1 MNIYYSLSFAYFH
14 MQNNFLPIIYFYS
27 MRNWPSSS
35 VFDRFSTLI
44 FSKTK
49 RHMNKFYSIL
59 SACFFMQ
66 NRPIADCNIAAA
78 TPCMYELSKSCVC
91 RLFLSVSFTTF
102 VFSAPLYTTMHEW
115 ISAAYFGQLNG
126 QHDIRRLLV
135 LQPAFLSIYGYRGG
149 GGGGHPFI
157 TTKLSS
163 FLNVCTSPLF
173 RTFYQKDQSFFP
185 LQRFLVYLR
194 CLLTKENKLR

>member
-14 MQNNFLPIIYFYS
+14 MQNNFLPIIYFCS
-27 MRNWPSSS
+27 MRNWPSSTI
-35 VFDRFSTLI
+35 FDKFSTST

-49 RHMNKFYSIL
+49 RHVNKFYSIL
-59 SACFFMQ
+59 STRFFMQ
-66 NRPIADCNIAAA
+66 NHPIADCNIVAA

-102 VFSAPLYTTMHEW
+102 VFSAPLYTTMYEW

-149 GGGGHPFI
+149 GRGWTPFYYNETFLVFKRLHFPVVSYILLEGPKLFPTIEISSLFTIFI
-157 TTKLSS
+157 T
-163 FLNVCTSPLF
+163 
-173 RTFYQKDQSFFP
+173 
-185 LQRFLVYLR
+185 
-194 CLLTKENKLR
+194 